1 MSDDKASADSSR
13 SSNDKSKSS
22 MWQISKRYECIEVI
36 GRGSYGVCM
45 KALDK
50 ISSSHVAVKRM
61 EIIFDE
67 VINAKRAY
75 REIRILRHLNHPSIV
90 SLVDVVSPVVEGT
103 ISKGLK
109 TRSGS
114 KDSKGLDDMLHN
126 DGSSKHT
133 SGHHHVPIPRNLG
146 HVYLV
151 FEHMD
156 TDLSKIIKSNQF
168 LSDEHVQFI
177 LYQIVDGVKFIHSS
191 NVIHRDLKPAN
202 ILVSCAD
209 CSIKIADFGLAR
221 VVATDYFPQSRS

>member
-1 MSDDKASADSSR
+1 
-13 SSNDKSKSS
+13 
-22 MWQISKRYECIEVI
+22 
-36 GRGSYGVCM
+36 
-45 KALDK
+45 
-50 ISSSHVAVKRM
+50 M

-103 ISKGLK
+103 IAKGIK

-114 KDSKGLDDMLHN
+114 KDSKGLDDDN
-126 DGSSKHT
+126 SSKH
-133 SGHHHVPIPRNLG
+133 SSHSHVPIPRNLG

-168 LSDEHVQFI
+168 LSDEHVQ
-177 LYQIVDGVKFIHSS
+177 
-191 NVIHRDLKPAN
+191 
-202 ILVSCAD
+202 VSIP
-209 CSIKIADFGLAR
+209 SLTLISHIFHL
-221 VVATDYFPQSRS
+221 

>member
-1 MSDDKASADSSR
+1 
-13 SSNDKSKSS
+13 
-22 MWQISKRYECIEVI
+22 
-36 GRGSYGVCM
+36 
-45 KALDK
+45 
-50 ISSSHVAVKRM
+50 M

-75 REIRILRHLNHPSIV
+75 REIRILRHLNHQSII

-103 ISKGLK
+103 IAKGLK

-133 SGHHHVPIPRNLG
+133 HHVPIPRNLG

-168 LSDEHVQFI
+168 LSDEHVQVRLFAFLSLQPI
-177 LYQIVDGVKFIHSS
+177 SHLRSS
-191 NVIHRDLKPAN
+191 
-202 ILVSCAD
+202 
-209 CSIKIADFGLAR
+209 
-221 VVATDYFPQSRS
+221 